1 MPENTF
7 PGLIVRAQSGFFT
20 VQTATGL
27 VTCQLR
33 GRLKKGKRLG
43 DLAAVGDRVVIMV
56 QLDGTGMI
64 ESVETRS
71 RALVR
76 LDPRPQ
82 GIYQQIIL
90 ANPDQVLFVFACAR
104 PEPHLRML
112 DRYLVIAEKQGIPAL
127 IVANKIDLVGVDRA
141 REFFGHYPGIGYPV
155 IYTSVKEDIGLDKL
169 REHLKG
175 YLSGLAGPSGV
186 GKSSLLNAIQPGL
199 GQSVRE
205 VSTAINKGKHS
216 TVVRELIPLAE
227 GGYVADTPGMRSLA
241 LWDTEPEEL
250 DGYFPELR
258 PLVERCQF
266 NDCTHSHEPG
276 CAVRAAVEAGMV
288 NAARYDSYLRL
299 RGGEA

>member
-1 MPENTF
+1 MPDTTL
-7 PGLIVRAQSGFFT
+7 PGLIIRAQSGFFT
-20 VQTATGL
+20 VQTASGT

-43 DLAAVGDRVVIMV
+43 DLASVGDRVIITA
-56 QLDGTGMI
+56 QPDGTGMV
-64 ESVETRS
+64 ESVEARG

-90 ANPDQVLFVFACAR
+90 ANPDQVLFVFACAH

-127 IVANKIDLVGVDRA
+127 IVANKIDLVGADRA
-141 REFFGHYPGIGYPV
+141 RDFFGHYPGIGYPV
-155 IYTSVKEDIGLDKL
+155 IYTSVKESSGLDKL

-175 YLSGLAGPSGV
+175 RLSGLAGPSGV

-205 VSTAINKGKHS
+205 ISTAINKGKHT
-216 TVVRELIPLAE
+216 TVVRELISLKD

-276 CAVRAAVEAGMV
+276 CAVRAAVEAGTV

-299 RGGEA
+299 RGGET